1 MSLFEMT
8 VKGGW
13 VMIPIALCSVIA
25 VVIIIERFIVL
36 SRSKTNTRH
45 LMMKLKSLIIK
56 GNKEEAVNLCDETP
70 GPAARVLREG
80 LLYSHREKEAI
91 QDAIESAGSRE
102 VFRLERYLGVL
113 ATVAGVAPL
122 LGFLGTVTGMIRA
135 FMQIERLSGNVN
147 ASVLAGGIWEA
158 LITTAAGLIVG
169 IPAFIFY
176 NYLMTRVQRLVYEI
190 ESSSNELLGLLLEEK
205 QNTYRGELR

>member
-113 ATVAGVAPL
+113 ATVAGIAPL

-176 NYLMTRVQRLVYEI
+176 NYLMTKVQRLVYEI

>member
-176 NYLMTRVQRLVYEI
+176 NYLMTKVQRLVYEI

>member
-1 MSLFEMT
+1 MTLFEIT
-8 VKGGW
+8 TKGGW
-13 VMIPIALCSVIA
+13 VMIPIALCSIIA
-25 VVIIIERFIVL
+25 VVIVIERFMML

-45 LMMKLKSLIIK
+45 LMMKLKSLILK
-56 GNKEEAVNLCDETP
+56 GSKEEAITLCDETP

-80 LLYSHREKEAI
+80 LIRSHRDKEEI
-91 QDAIESAGSRE
+91 KDTIESAGKQE
-102 VFRLERYLGVL
+102 IYQLERYLGIL

-122 LGFLGTVTGMIRA
+122 IGFLGTVTGMIRA

-169 IPAFIFY
+169 IFAFLFY
-176 NYLMTRVQRLVYEI
+176 NYLVTNVRRFVNEI
-190 ESSSNELLGLLLEEK
+190 ESSSNELLDLLLEEK
-205 QNTYRGELR
+205 QSENLYQRR

>member
-1 MSLFEMT
+1 MTLFEMT

-70 GPAARVLREG
+70 GPAARVLKEG

-205 QNTYRGELR
+205 QNTYRGEIR

>member
-113 ATVAGVAPL
+113 ATVAGIAPL